1 MADIVTEQ
9 AWLTSVDPIDLS
21 RYGRGRIDPHR
32 FRWLA
37 VAWGQR
43 IRHLLEP
50 ENLIW
55 FDAYTAW
62 VSGDSRHPIELD
74 LPEFWMPLDRP
85 IASVGSSRL
94 FVDILKTL
102 QDPMHAAAFASEAAS
117 DDYPSVESD
126 PIDYSKT
133 HRGKVAKRRLKE
145 QAPATFE
152 KLRLKRLALSNQIR
166 IEFSGQ
172 FRDVAGNPFREVKL
186 DSSWLSTSVV
196 TCAKRI
202 HADNAFDRMP
212 ILADALEQTGC
223 ISEDVLLHCRTS
235 ETHVRGCWVIDLLI
249 GDQLGVPDSRK

>member
-1 MADIVTEQ
+1 MTDRRLDGHSTGRWYCLKHRSELTSELMADIVTEQ

-85 IASVGSSRL
+85 IDSVGFSRR

-102 QDPMHAAAFASEAAS
+102 QDP
-117 DDYPSVESD
+117 
-126 PIDYSKT
+126 
-133 HRGKVAKRRLKE
+133 
-145 QAPATFE
+145 
-152 KLRLKRLALSNQIR
+152 
-166 IEFSGQ
+166 
-172 FRDVAGNPFREVKL
+172 
-186 DSSWLSTSVV
+186 VV
-196 TCAKRI
+196 MQGA
-202 HADNAFDRMP
+202 
-212 ILADALEQTGC
+212 
-223 ISEDVLLHCRTS
+223 
-235 ETHVRGCWVIDLLI
+235 LI
-249 GDQLGVPDSRK
+249 GRRFTWLVRPPD